1 MITALGK
8 EVFSTIEEVVDPR
21 HTALLMIDI
30 QHDFCSS
37 GGLFDRIGKNIG
49 MMAPTVERVG
59 KLITAARSKGV
70 LPIFIQNQWLP
81 HNRVVSG
88 SFLRFMIYKQGM
100 PLDDGCTVTG
110 TWGAEILPETGIQPG
125 DLVVQKW
132 RPSAFR
138 STNLD
143 MVLRCNDI
151 RTVVL
156 TGVITQGCV
165 ESTARDAMFHDYYT
179 VIAKDCVATYNEELH
194 EASLK
199 VMGSRFDMLSVDELT
214 DLWKRSESGAAPGSV
229 RAVSA

>member
-8 EVFSTIEEVVDPR
+8 EVFSAIEEVVDPS
-21 HTALLMIDI
+21 HTALLMIDV
-30 QHDFCSS
+30 QHDFCSPK
-37 GGLFDRIGKNIG
+37 GLFDRIGKNLD
-49 MMAPTVERVG
+49 MMSPAVKRTAKLVE
-59 KLITAARSKGV
+59 TARSVGI

-81 HNRVVSG
+81 HNRIVSG

-100 PLDDGCTVTG
+100 DPSEGCTVSG
-110 TWGAEILPETGIQPG
+110 TWGAEILPESGIRP
-125 DLVVQKW
+125 DDIVVQKW

-143 MVLRCNDI
+143 MVLRCNNI

-179 VIAKDCVATYNEELH
+179 VIAKDCVATYNKDLH
-194 EASLK
+194 DASLK
-199 VMGSRFDMLSVDELT
+199 VMGSRFDMLSAEELT
-214 DLWKRSESGAAPGSV
+214 GIWRSEAAK
-229 RAVSA
+229 AAAQ

>member
-8 EVFSTIEEVVDPR
+8 EVFSAVEEVVDPS
-21 HTALLMIDI
+21 HTALLMIDV
-30 QHDFCSS
+30 QHDFCSPK
-37 GGLFDRIGKNIG
+37 GLFDRIGKNLD
-49 MMAPTVERVG
+49 MMAPAVKRLSKLVE
-59 KLITAARSKGV
+59 TARSVGI

-100 PLDDGCTVTG
+100 DPSEGCTVSG
-110 TWGAEILPETGIQPG
+110 TWGAEILPESGIRP
-125 DLVVQKW
+125 DDIVVQKW

-143 MVLRCNDI
+143 MVLRCNNI

-179 VIAKDCVATYNEELH
+179 VIAKDCVATYNKELH
-194 EASLK
+194 DASLK
-199 VMGSRFDMLSVDELT
+199 VMGSRFDMLSAEELT
-214 DLWKRSESGAAPGSV
+214 GIWQSEGATA
-229 RAVSA
+229 AAAQ

>member
-8 EVFSTIEEVVDPR
+8 EVFSTVEEVVDPA
-21 HTALLMIDI
+21 HTALLMIDV
-30 QHDFCSS
+30 QHDFCSPK
-37 GGLFDRIGKNIG
+37 GLFDRIGKNLD
-49 MMAPTVERVG
+49 MMSPAVERLG
-59 KLITAARSKGV
+59 KLVETARGVGV

-81 HNRVVSG
+81 HNRIVSG

-100 PLDDGCTVTG
+100 DPSEGCTVSG
-110 TWGAEILPETGIQPG
+110 TWGAEILPESGIRP
-125 DLVVQKW
+125 DDIVVQKW

-143 MVLRCNDI
+143 MVLRCNNI

-179 VIAKDCVATYNEELH
+179 VITKDCVATYNKDLH
-194 EASLK
+194 DASLK
-199 VMGSRFDMLSVDELT
+199 VMGSRFDMLTADEIT
-214 DLWKRSESGAAPGSV
+214 GIWQSGAAT
-229 RAVSA
+229 AVAAQ

>member
-8 EVFSTIEEVVDPR
+8 EVLSTIEEVVDPK
-21 HTALLMIDI
+21 HTALVMIDV
-30 QHDFCSS
+30 QHDFCSEN
-37 GGLFDRIGKNIG
+37 GLFGRIGKNME
-49 MMAPTVERVG
+49 MMAPTVKKIGQLVE
-59 KLITAARSKGV
+59 AARQKGV

-81 HNRVVSG
+81 DNRVVSG

-100 PLDDGCTVTG
+100 EPNEAGCTVSG
-110 TWGAEILPETGIQPG
+110 TWGAEILPETGIKP
-125 DLVVQKW
+125 DDIIVQKW

-151 RTVVL
+151 KTVIL

-179 VIAKDCVATYNEELH
+179 VIVQDSVATYKKDLH
-194 EASLK
+194 DASLK
-199 VMGSRFDMLSVDELT
+199 VMSSRFDMLNADELINI
-214 DLWKRSESGAAPGSV
+214 WSESYSG
-229 RAVSA
+229 